1 MKNKLFIEK
10 IHSRFGRKI
19 KFSYEC
25 DELSNHIF
33 QSINIRVSSQTL
45 RRILGFIK
53 DNVKTSNRI
62 LEYISNYCGYESYDS
77 LINSVKIKRGFD
89 DNSSIIN
96 TIKEFYNIQVTNI
109 NDINYQRAC
118 GNIAKMIVTN
128 KSLFDKL
135 SYYLSSNKASQI
147 YFFERYPYVAK
158 LNDEYLLHLK
168 RYMQSKKTNEAQ
180 LFGNC
185 LFFLSYYLRE
195 KNEKLSKYLN
205 KINSINI
212 TDDIHY
218 FPRARKMMSN
228 ILFAHLNNDH
238 QLLKKFISMSFEEE
252 KKLNKNISNNIN
264 SNIFFPFYH
273 YIMVDCFI
281 LISDYENA
289 MKVFKIAELDYMSYS
304 DGSVE
309 QGYFEH
315 FDLMK
320 AITYYHLGDE
330 ISAKRILNRIDSSKV
345 LFTFQDYHNLNRK
358 ILEYNLSGKESIRK
372 RNVLKKEIESLI
384 IQTGYTIFNKFIK
397 D

>member
-1 MKNKLFIEK
+1 MLKNKVFIDK
-10 IHSRFGRKI
+10 IQGRFGREI
-19 KFSYEC
+19 KFSFEC

-33 QSINIRVSSQTL
+33 QCINIRVSAQTL

-53 DNVKTSNRI
+53 DDVKTSSRI
-62 LEYISNYCGYESYDS
+62 LLYLSKYCGYESYDS
-77 LINSVKIKRGFD
+77 LINSEKSKNNFD
-89 DNSSIIN
+89 NDNSVIE
-96 TIKEFYNIQVTNI
+96 TIKQFYNIQVTNI

-118 GNIAKMIVTN
+118 GNVAKMIVTN

-135 SYYLSSNKASQI
+135 SNYLSSNKASQI
-147 YFFERYPYVAK
+147 YFFERYPYVAR

-185 LFFLSYYLRE
+185 LFFLSFYLRQQ
-195 KNEKLSKYLN
+195 NDKLSNYLK
-205 KINSINI
+205 KINSIEI

-228 ILFAHLNNDH
+228 ILYAHLNSDH
-238 QLLKKFISMSFEEE
+238 QLLNKLIKMSFEEE
-252 KKLNKNISNNIN
+252 KKLNKNIN

-289 MKVFKIAELDYMSYS
+289 MKVFKIAELDYKSYN
-304 DGSVE
+304 DGSIE

-330 ISAKRILNRIDSSKV
+330 ISAKRILNRIDSSAV

-358 ILEYNLSGKESIRK
+358 ILEYNMSGKDTIKK
-372 RNVLKKEIESLI
+372 RNILKKEIESLI
-384 IQTGYTIFNKFIK
+384 KQTGYTLFNKFIK